1 MKLVL
6 YSSSGTP
13 LFKKQLIFKLPKG
26 TRAADFFRKE
36 NVEQSPWDDLMT
48 TGTPAAFVPKSR
60 LCPRPDHCRLFEA
73 MKTLKGDKGKNCDG
87 DSGWLMLTSPDS
99 NNCPYEKKRG
109 RQRVF
114 LYSKRKDA
122 AKFSD
127 DSESS
132 KCLSNTFS
140 FFLFLWTR

>member
-1 MKLVL
+1 
-6 YSSSGTP
+6 
-13 LFKKQLIFKLPKG
+13 
-26 TRAADFFRKE
+26 
-36 NVEQSPWDDLMT
+36 MT
-48 TGTPAAFVPKSR
+48 TEKPAVFVTIPEICWYRDK
-60 LCPRPDHCRLFEA
+60 CRLFEA
-73 MKTLKGDKGKNCDG
+73 MKTKGKSCDG
-87 DSGWLMLTSPDS
+87 DSGWLMLTARDGD
-99 NNCPYEKKRG
+99 NCPYEKKRG

-140 FFLFLWTR
+140 FFLFLWTKILHQKGCCLGK